1 MSTTGAEATSGSEQ
15 CRSTVT
21 CPPASGWPLSV
32 LPLPPH
38 LPSFSVSEQ
47 RGSALL
53 HLDLRLHVCLSIG

>member
-15 CRSTVT
+15 RRSTVT